1 MSKEKRNK
9 IEKLSEKELVDKLF
23 SEDTSRADIKKIR
36 AWLVA
41 NGKKIIFGEEM
52 RAKFKESF
60 KYEEDSALAHR
71 MWPLLAARLGFD
83 TVWEKDLT
91 TEVADAV
98 NNNRN
103 KHMPLRRGI
112 AIRVAAVLVP
122 TLVVV
127 GAWSLLFNK
136 AGDTTDRI
144 AEMVTVSAPAGEK
157 QTVILP
163 EGSLVTLEGGSI
175 LEYDAENFLADRRAK
190 VSGEALFDVATITD
204 SIGERMPF
212 TVSTDDLS
220 VRVLGTVFRVRGPDA
235 LFDTSIA
242 LYEGSVA
249 VESASKAAIAELKRG
264 ERFTL
269 NTETGEHKVDMV
281 PAAEMKEN
289 GFNPLMIFQDASLD
303 DIITAMEVTYGIT
316 FTTAAEINLSTG
328 HYEADFEGLTLSESL
343 DILERASDGL
353 TFSQRGDTI
362 TITKTNR

>member
-1 MSKEKRNK
+1 MSKEKINR

-23 SEDTSRADIKKIR
+23 SPKTSRADTEKIR

-41 NGKKIIFGEEM
+41 NGKKIIFGEAL

-60 KYEEDSALAHR
+60 QYEEDSAIALR
-71 MWPLLAARLGFD
+71 MWPSLAARLGFSGY
-83 TVWEKDLT
+83 E
-91 TEVADAV
+91 ADRRKFTHTAGQT
-98 NNNRN
+98 
-103 KHMPLRRGI
+103 KYMPLRRKI
-112 AIRVAAVLVP
+112 ALRVAAVLIP

-136 AGDTTDRI
+136 AGDTTDRM

-163 EGSLVTLEGGSI
+163 DNTLVTLEGGGS
-175 LEYDAENFLADRRAK
+175 LEYDAENFLSDRRTK
-190 VSGEALFDVATITD
+190 VSGEALFKVTTATD
-204 SIGERMPF
+204 SNGERMPF
-212 TVSTDDLS
+212 TVLTNDLS

-249 VESASKAAIAELKRG
+249 VESASKAAITELKRG

-281 PAAEMKEN
+281 LADEMQEN
-289 GFNPLMIFQDASLD
+289 GFKPLMIFQDASLD
-303 DIITAMEVTYGIT
+303 DIITAMEATYGIT

-353 TFSQRGDTI
+353 IFSQRGDTI
-362 TITKTNR
+362 TITKANR